1 MLIVKPSIALP
12 FYSTLQTVQEGQTTE
27 GEEGE
32 EKDDDEDNHVS
43 NKLMQRC
50 NNATTINK

>member
-1 MLIVKPSIALP
+1 MKPSIALP

-27 GEEGE
+27 GGEGE